1 MVATPSPHSDFPVT
15 RGLIATLPTWVNQLA
30 SLLPRPVPVP
40 AQPRGF
46 RWAYSDE
53 TAEVVQIAKAVR
65 MVSGIA
71 AAMHLADLGF
81 TVECGTV
88 LRTVSDFA
96 SEITFLAEGHLTG
109 RMNPDQERFVK
120 DFFKPMPTTPEAL
133 EKWRRE
139 GYVGRGPIQKAHQ
152 RLVEKTTKSVGV
164 FKDVQGLLTK
174 AYDDYVHGSYL
185 TAMSLFTGSTY
196 RFMLGGHE
204 SPHHRCMMK
213 VSVAGKLTEVLG
225 TLGLMAVS
233 RKQVP
238 LVMTIRQAM
247 HDLHASNEDS
257 GDDCPD
263 E

>member
-120 DFFKPMPTTPEAL
+120 DFFKPMPTTPESLHSAAPHAPHSHSPQT
-133 EKWRRE
+133 WACRH
-139 GYVGRGPIQKAHQ
+139 IQFHSQCA
-152 RLVEKTTKSVGV
+152 RS
-164 FKDVQGLLTK
+164 D
-174 AYDDYVHGSYL
+174 A
-185 TAMSLFTGSTY
+185 
-196 RFMLGGHE
+196 GGE
-204 SPHHRCMMK
+204 SPRE
-213 VSVAGKLTEVLG
+213 T
-225 TLGLMAVS
+225 
-233 RKQVP
+233 R
-238 LVMTIRQAM
+238 
-247 HDLHASNEDS
+247 
-257 GDDCPD
+257 
-263 E
+263 